1 MFEEEGWDFRTA
13 VAGDADAIRALVR
26 DVYAKYVPRMGR
38 ESKPMTADYSDAIA
52 AHQVW
57 GLAAGDRLVATLEL
71 IAEPEAF
78 VLENIAV
85 AAAAQGRG
93 VGARLLDFAEAQARR
108 QGYDAILLYTN
119 EHMFENVAL
128 YTRRGYVETHRE
140 TVEGSDAVHMRK
152 PLAGS

>member
-1 MFEEEGWDFRTA
+1 MFEEEGWDFRRA
-13 VAGDADAIRALVR
+13 VAADAAAIRALVR

-38 ESKPMTADYSDAIA
+38 ESKPMTADYSAAIA

-57 GLAAGDRLVATLEL
+57 VLTADDQLVATLEL
-71 IAEPEAF
+71 IAEPDAF

-85 AAAAQGRG
+85 TADAQGTG
-93 VGARLLDFAEAQARR
+93 VGTRLLDFAEAEGLR

-119 EHMFENVAL
+119 EHMVENIAL
-128 YTRRGYVETHRE
+128 YTHRGYAETHRE